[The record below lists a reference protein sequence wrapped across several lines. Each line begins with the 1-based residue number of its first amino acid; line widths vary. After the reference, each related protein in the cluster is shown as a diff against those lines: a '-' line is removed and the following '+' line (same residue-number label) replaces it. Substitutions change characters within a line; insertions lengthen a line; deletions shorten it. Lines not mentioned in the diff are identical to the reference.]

1 MRTRI
6 IAATAVATVCL
17 GAAASASHAETTTPS
32 SSDLLT
38 KARSYARDTS
48 KSLLTQSPAAESS
61 TSTAATL
68 SRIAG
73 SDRYQTAVKVSQAAL
88 PDKAAEGAMVFVAS
102 GLNFPD
108 ALAGGPAAAHMASP
122 VLLVPSTGT
131 LPSAVAAELDR
142 LHPAGIGVIGGS
154 GAVSDAMVTQLQ
166 SHATQ
171 EVFRVAGAN
180 RFETAAALSDFTV
193 DFDAA
198 QQPIFPKTVY
208 IANGIGFADALS
220 GGANAAR
227 EGAPLLLTTA
237 TSLPSPTAGVLD
249 LMQPTTVVIM
259 GGTGVVSS
267 SVQSAVAAILPSAK
281 IVRIAG
287 ADRFDTSAKASL
299 YAFPTPAGVVTGTWL
314 ANGNNYPDALAAA
327 PVVGLFGDVSL
338 LLTKTAC
345 VPAPI
350 VTEDNRL
357 APAERTAVG
366 GTAAVSD
373 AALAL
378 TPC

>member
-1 MRTRI
+1 MRRRI
-6 IAATAVATVCL
+6 IAVAAVTTVCL
-17 GAAASASHAETTTPS
+17 GAVASASYAETTTPS
-32 SSDLLT
+32 NSDLLT
-38 KARSYARDTS
+38 TAHGYRHGTS
-48 KSLLTQSPAAESS
+48 KSLDTQALAGS
-61 TSTAATL
+61 TSADTLL

-73 SDRYQTAVKVSQAAL
+73 SNRYETAVKVSQEAF
-88 PDKAAEGAMVFVAS
+88 PDNASDGAMVFVAS

-108 ALAGGPAAAHMASP
+108 ALAGGPAAAHMVSP

-131 LPSAVAAELDR
+131 LPSIVAAELDR
-142 LHPAGIGVIGGS
+142 LHPAGIGVVGGS
-154 GAVSDAMVTQLQ
+154 GAISDAMVSQLQ
-166 SHATQ
+166 AHATD
-171 EVFRVAGAN
+171 VFRIAGAD
-180 RFETAAALSDFTV
+180 RFETAAYLSDYTV
-193 DFDAA
+193 DLDQA
-198 QQPIFPKTVY
+198 QQPIYPKTVY

-227 EGAPLLLTTA
+227 EDGPLLLTKA
-237 TSLPSPTAGVLD
+237 TSLPDPTAATLD
-249 LMQPTTVVIM
+249 VMQPTKVVIM

-267 SVQSAVAAILPSAK
+267 AVQSAIAAIVPSAQ

-287 ADRFDTSAKASL
+287 TDRFDTSAKASL
-299 YAFPTPAGVVTGTWL
+299 YAFPTPAGVVTSVWL

-357 APAERTAVG
+357 APAERTAIG

-378 TPC
+378 TAC